1 MENKSILHEK
11 RKLLHQQ
18 TLALNEVK
26 KEIDRLK
33 EFLDT
38 SKVQERDNEDSVLEQ
53 EEFDGIYKLTELKS
67 SYKQLLNEI
76 QNLRPQIEHCQV
88 LVEQARSKMMTEF
101 EIWYQQ
107 IFPVGNNQM
116 GK

>member
-26 KEIDRLK
+26 REIDSLK

-38 SKVQERDNEDSVLEQ
+38 SSVQERDKEDSVLEQ
-53 EEFDGIYKLTELKS
+53 EEFDGIHRLTELKS

-88 LVEQARSKMMTEF
+88 MVEQARSKMMTEF
-101 EIWYQQ
+101 ETWYQQ